1 MSKELVYTKYFYDSL
16 DEILDYIRKDSDFRA
31 SNFLKIV
38 IEKIENL
45 KDFPNLGF
53 KDKLGLSK
61 YIVDKNYIV
70 YYYIENSKVYI
81 LGLRNVK
88 LKK

>member
-61 YIVDKNYIV
+61 YIIDKNYIV
-70 YYYIENSKVYI
+70 YYYIEKSKVYV
-81 LGLRNVK
+81 LGIKNSK

>member
-61 YIVDKNYIV
+61 YIIDKNYIV
-70 YYYIENSKVYI
+70 YYYIEKSKVYV
-81 LGLRNVK
+81 LGIRNSK